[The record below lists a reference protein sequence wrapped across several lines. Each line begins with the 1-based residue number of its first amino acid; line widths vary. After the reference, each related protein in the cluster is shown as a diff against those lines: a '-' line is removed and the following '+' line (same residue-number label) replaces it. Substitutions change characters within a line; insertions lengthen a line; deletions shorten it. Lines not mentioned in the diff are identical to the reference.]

1 MKLVVGLGNPGRT
14 YRWTR
19 HNMGFW
25 LVDELADKEG
35 IEVSR
40 RGLQAFYGRG
50 RIHRQEVILAK
61 PQTYM
66 NRSGEAVSQLLRF
79 FKIPPENLIVIHDD
93 LDLPCGEI
101 RIRLRG
107 GHGGHQGV
115 KSIITALGVDNFIR
129 VKIGIGRPDHP
140 DQDPADYVLEPVAG
154 PVKAELQAS
163 VKRAGEAVEVL
174 LTRGPEEAMNRF
186 HGKVEEPS
194 EVVH

>member
-1 MKLVVGLGNPGRT
+1 VKLVVGLGNPGRT

-25 LVDELADKEG
+25 LVEELAKEEG

-40 RGLQAFYGRG
+40 RGLNAFYGRG
-50 RIHRQEVILAK
+50 RIGRQEVILAK

-66 NRSGEAVSQLLRF
+66 NRSGEAVNQLLRF
-79 FKIPPENLIVIHDD
+79 FKIPPEKLIVFHDD

-115 KSIITALGVDNFIR
+115 KSIITALGDDGFIR
-129 VKIGIGRPDHP
+129 VKIGIGRPVHQN
-140 DQDPADYVLEPVAG
+140 QDPADYVLEPVGGA
-154 PVKAELQAS
+154 VKAELQTA
-163 VKRAGEAVEVL
+163 VARATQAVGVL
-174 LTRGPEEAMNRF
+174 LAQGPEEAMNRF
-186 HGKVEEPS
+186 HAASAE
-194 EVVH
+194 